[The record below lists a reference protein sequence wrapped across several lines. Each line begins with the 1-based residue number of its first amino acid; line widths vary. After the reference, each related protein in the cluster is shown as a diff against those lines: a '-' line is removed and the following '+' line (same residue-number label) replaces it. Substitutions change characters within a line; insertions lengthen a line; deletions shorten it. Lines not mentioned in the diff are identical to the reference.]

1 MNATSH
7 PNQFADAAAAV
18 PLVSLRGVTRT
29 YGAGD
34 NATTVLR
41 DVDLDIHAG
50 EFVAIVGQSG
60 SGKSTLMNIIGCLDR
75 PSAGVFA
82 IAGRET
88 GAMSPDELAAL
99 RQRHF
104 GFVFQRYHLISGM
117 SAVRNVEMPAI
128 YAGLPGGERRARAH
142 ELLDRLG
149 LNARAAHRPAELS
162 GGQQQ
167 RVSIA
172 RALMNGPRLILA
184 DEPTG
189 ALDSES
195 GEAVLALLRDLHRE
209 GRTIVLVTHDPQI
222 AASADRVVTI
232 RDGLIVSDERRG
244 GAGDAG
250 TIVPLVPASSGPS
263 GNLPGSG
270 LGEAVG
276 MAMAALVQN
285 RMRSLLTML
294 GIIIGV
300 ASVIAMLAIGA
311 GAREQVLDDIRK
323 MGTDLIEVKRGA
335 RNVRGGGDDVRTLV
349 AGDLDALSRLDA
361 VSGVVP
367 ETDQSVVLRYG
378 GVDHQVTALGT
389 SSQFPHVRDWPAVR
403 GVFFSPDHEQR
414 YASVIVIGA
423 RTAETLFR
431 DGSDPLGAFV
441 LVNNAPFQVIGVM
454 EEKGIVTG
462 GGRHDR
468 DDQIWVPHTTAGARL
483 FGQDHFKELFVKI
496 APGHSLEAAEDEIF
510 DLMLARHG
518 REDFHLRNMSAAI
531 AQAEAAQGTFTVL
544 LGTIA
549 AISLL
554 VGGIGVMNIM
564 LVSVTERI
572 GEIGIRMA
580 VGARRA
586 DITAQFLVEAVMVCM
601 AGGLLG
607 AALGVGIS
615 VGLPMLDDGWRAILE
630 PQPVLIALACALAT
644 GLVFGL
650 APARKAARL
659 DPVAALSRN

>member
-1 MNATSH
+1 MIA
-7 PNQFADAAAAV
+7 
-18 PLVSLRGVTRT
+18 LRGVTRT
-29 YGAGD
+29 YGEGEG
-34 NATTVLR
+34 ATTVLR
-41 DVDLDIHAG
+41 DVDLDIGAG

-75 PSAGVFA
+75 PTLGVFTV
-82 IAGRET
+82 AGRET
-88 GAMSPDELAAL
+88 GAMPPDELAAL
-99 RQRHF
+99 RARHF

-117 SAVRNVEMPAI
+117 SAARNVEMPAI
-128 YAGLPGGERRARAH
+128 YAGLPTDERRARAGK
-142 ELLDRLG
+142 LLARLG
-149 LNARAAHRPAELS
+149 LEARASHRPAELS

-172 RALMNGPRLILA
+172 RALMNEPELILA

-195 GEAVLALLRDLHRE
+195 GDAVLALLRALHRE

-232 RDGLIVSDERRG
+232 RDGRIVSDERRG

-250 TIVPLVPASSGPS
+250 ANVPPVPASPGPS
-263 GNLPGSG
+263 GANASGSG
-270 LGEAVG
+270 LGEAAA
-276 MAMAALVQN
+276 MAVAALVQN
-285 RMRSLLTML
+285 RLRSLLTML

-378 GVDHQVTALGT
+378 GIDHQITALGT

-403 GVFFSPDHEQR
+403 GVFFSPDHERR
-414 YASVIVIGA
+414 YANVIVIGA
-423 RTAETLFR
+423 RTAETLFS
-431 DGSDPLGAFV
+431 DGADPLGAFV

-468 DDQIWVPHTTAGARL
+468 DDQIWVPYTTAGARL
-483 FGQDHFKELFVKI
+483 FGQDHFKELFVKV
-496 APGHSLEAAEDEIF
+496 APGHSLAAAEQEIF
-510 DLMLARHG
+510 DTVLARHG

-586 DITAQFLVEAVMVCM
+586 DITTQFLVEAVMVCM
-601 AGGLLG
+601 AGGLIG
-607 AALGVGIS
+607 AALGIGVSI
-615 VGLPMLDDGWRAILE
+615 GLPMLDDGWRAILE
-630 PQPVLIALACALAT
+630 PEPVMIALACALAT

-659 DPVAALSRN
+659 DPVAALARN